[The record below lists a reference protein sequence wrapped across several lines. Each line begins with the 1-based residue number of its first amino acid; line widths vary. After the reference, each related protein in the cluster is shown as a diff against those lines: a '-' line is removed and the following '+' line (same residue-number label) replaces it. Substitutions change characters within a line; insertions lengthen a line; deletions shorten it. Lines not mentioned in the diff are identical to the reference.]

1 MILRLP
7 SPAKA
12 SREITFEKLLPYSCS
27 DFYHYNPLRQRYRNF
42 YYNTAVQILLSTA
55 AKKELTLMVLVPN
68 ADEPVVLCG
77 GGKEE
82 AVG

>member
-1 MILRLP
+1 MNL
-7 SPAKA
+7 
-12 SREITFEKLLPYSCS
+12 
-27 DFYHYNPLRQRYRNF
+27 